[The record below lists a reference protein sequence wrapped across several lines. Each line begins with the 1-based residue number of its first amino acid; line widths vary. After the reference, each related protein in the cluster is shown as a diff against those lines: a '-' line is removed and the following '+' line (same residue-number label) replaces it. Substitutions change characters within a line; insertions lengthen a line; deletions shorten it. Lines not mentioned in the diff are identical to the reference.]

1 MVNTYQGNK
10 EIYFLFSHIYVQT
23 SYHLIGEEDTMI
35 KKQNLW
41 FLTLFSLILVLSVY
55 YLTMPSSLFTTNNGK
70 DTKDNG
76 VVVEESEILTALR
89 VENEDER
96 AVARNEFKMILTNI
110 EASVEEKNNA
120 YEQLK
125 LLDVLKGRE
134 EELEALIKSKYQL
147 NSFVKI
153 DDNQIRVVIA
163 NDKHTVELAN
173 NIMRSIQEKFTEK
186 MYISVKFQ
194 S

>member
-1 MVNTYQGNK
+1 
-10 EIYFLFSHIYVQT
+10 
-23 SYHLIGEEDTMI
+23 MI

-55 YLTMPSSLFTTNNGK
+55 YLTMPSSLFATNNGK
-70 DTKDNG
+70 DTGDDN
-76 VVVEESEILTALR
+76 VSIEESEILTALR
-89 VENEDER
+89 VESEDER
-96 AVARNEFKMILTNI
+96 TAMRNEFKMILTNI

-125 LLDVLKGRE
+125 LLDVIKGRE
-134 EELEALIKSKYQL
+134 EELEAMVKDKYQL
-147 NSFVKI
+147 NSFVKV
-153 DDNQIRVVIA
+153 DGSQVRVVVA
-163 NDKHTVELAN
+163 NDKHSTELAN
-173 NIMRSIQEKFTEK
+173 NIMRSIQEKFDDK

>member
-1 MVNTYQGNK
+1 M
-10 EIYFLFSHIYVQT
+10 
-23 SYHLIGEEDTMI
+23 M

-55 YLTMPSSLFTTNNGK
+55 YVTMPSSLFATNNG
-70 DTKDNG
+70 DETNNEN
-76 VVVEESEILTALR
+76 VSIEESEILTALR
-89 VENEDER
+89 VESEDER
-96 AVARNEFKMILTNI
+96 VSLRNEFKMILTNI

-134 EELEALIKSKYQL
+134 EELEEIVRTKYKL
-147 NSFVKI
+147 NSFIKI
-153 DDNQIRVVIA
+153 DDNQIRVVVA
-163 NDKHTVELAN
+163 SEKHDAELAN
-173 NIMRSIQEKFTEK
+173 NIMRSIQEKFEEK

>member
-1 MVNTYQGNK
+1 
-10 EIYFLFSHIYVQT
+10 
-23 SYHLIGEEDTMI
+23 MI

-55 YLTMPSSLFTTNNGK
+55 YLTMPSSLFATNNGK
-70 DTKDNG
+70 DTEEEN
-76 VVVEESEILTALR
+76 VTITESEILTALR
-89 VENEDER
+89 VESEDER
-96 AVARNEFKMILTNI
+96 SAMRNEFKMILTNI

-125 LLDVLKGRE
+125 LLDVIKGRE
-134 EELEALIKSKYQL
+134 EELEAIIREKYKL
-147 NSFVKI
+147 NSFIKI
-153 DDNQIRVVIA
+153 DNNQIRVVVA
-163 NDKHTVELAN
+163 SDKHTTELAN
-173 NIMRSIQEKFTEK
+173 NIMRSIQEKFDDK

>member
-1 MVNTYQGNK
+1 
-10 EIYFLFSHIYVQT
+10 
-23 SYHLIGEEDTMI
+23 MI

-55 YLTMPSSLFTTNNGK
+55 YLTMPSSLFSTNNSK
-70 DTKDNG
+70 DTNDEN
-76 VVVEESEILTALR
+76 VSVQESEILTALR
-89 VENEDER
+89 VESEDER
-96 AVARNEFKMILTNI
+96 DAMRKEFKMVLTNI
-110 EASVEEKNNA
+110 EATVEEKNNA

-125 LLDVLKGRE
+125 LLDVVKGHE
-134 EELEALIKSKYQL
+134 EELEAIIKEKYKL

-153 DDNQIRVVIA
+153 DDDQIRIVIA
-163 NDKHTVELAN
+163 SSKHNTELAN
-173 NIMRSIQEKFTEK
+173 NIMRSIQEQFDDK

>member
-1 MVNTYQGNK
+1 
-10 EIYFLFSHIYVQT
+10 
-23 SYHLIGEEDTMI
+23 MI

-55 YLTMPSSLFTTNNGK
+55 YLTMPSSLFSTNNG
-70 DTKDNG
+70 DNHANG
-76 VVVEESEILTALR
+76 DVSIEESEILTALR
-89 VENEDER
+89 IENEDER
-96 AVARNEFKMILTNI
+96 ATMRNEFKMILTNI

-125 LLDVLKGRE
+125 LLDIIKGKE
-134 EELEALIKSKYQL
+134 EELESVIRSKYKL

-153 DDNQIRVVIA
+153 DNNQVRVVVA
-163 NDKHTVELAN
+163 SKEHNTELAN
-173 NIMRSIQEKFTEK
+173 NIMRSIQEKFDDK

>member
-1 MVNTYQGNK
+1 
-10 EIYFLFSHIYVQT
+10 
-23 SYHLIGEEDTMI
+23 MI

-55 YLTMPSSLFTTNNGK
+55 YLTMPSSLFSTNNSK
-70 DTKDNG
+70 DPQDEK
-76 VVVEESEILTALR
+76 VVIEESEILTALR
-89 VENEDER
+89 VESEDER
-96 AVARNEFKMILTNI
+96 STMRNEFKMVLTNI

-125 LLDVLKGRE
+125 LLDVIKGRE
-134 EELEALIKSKYQL
+134 EELETIIKEKYKL

-153 DDNQIRVVIA
+153 DNNQIRIVVA
-163 NDKHTVELAN
+163 SDKHTTELAN

-194 S
+194 SWC

>member
-1 MVNTYQGNK
+1 
-10 EIYFLFSHIYVQT
+10 
-23 SYHLIGEEDTMI
+23 MI

-55 YLTMPSSLFTTNNGK
+55 YLTMPSSLFSTTNGDANTDGS
-70 DTKDNG
+70 
-76 VVVEESEILTALR
+76 VSIEEVEILTALR
-89 VENEDER
+89 VESDDER
-96 AVARNEFKMILTNI
+96 LTMRNDLKMILTDI

-125 LLDVLKGRE
+125 LLDVVKGKE
-134 EELEALIKSKYQL
+134 EELETIIKTKYKL

-153 DDNQIRVVIA
+153 DNSQIRVVVA
-163 NDKHTVELAN
+163 SKEHNTELAN
-173 NIMRSIQEKFTEK
+173 NIMRSIQEKFDDK

>member
-1 MVNTYQGNK
+1 
-10 EIYFLFSHIYVQT
+10 
-23 SYHLIGEEDTMI
+23 MI

-55 YLTMPSSLFTTNNGK
+55 YLTMPSSLFSTNNSK
-70 DTKDNG
+70 DPQDEK
-76 VVVEESEILTALR
+76 VVIEESEILTALR
-89 VENEDER
+89 VESEDER
-96 AVARNEFKMILTNI
+96 STMRNEFKMVLTNI

-125 LLDVLKGRE
+125 LLDVIKGRE
-134 EELEALIKSKYQL
+134 EELETIIKEKYKL

-153 DDNQIRVVIA
+153 DNNQIRIVVA
-163 NDKHTVELAN
+163 SDKHTTELAN

>member
-1 MVNTYQGNK
+1 
-10 EIYFLFSHIYVQT
+10 
-23 SYHLIGEEDTMI
+23 MI

-55 YLTMPSSLFTTNNGK
+55 YLTMPSSLFATNNGEEK
-70 DTKDNG
+70 IDESVTL
-76 VVVEESEILTALR
+76 EESEILTALR
-89 VENEDER
+89 VESEDER
-96 AVARNEFKMILTNI
+96 TTMRNEFKMVLTNI

-125 LLDVLKGRE
+125 LLDVIKGRE
-134 EELEALIKSKYQL
+134 EELETLIKEEYKL
-147 NSFVKI
+147 NSFIKI
-153 DDNQIRVVIA
+153 DNDQIRIVVA
-163 NDKHTVELAN
+163 SDKHTTELAN
-173 NIMRSIQEKFTEK
+173 NIMRSIQEKFTDK